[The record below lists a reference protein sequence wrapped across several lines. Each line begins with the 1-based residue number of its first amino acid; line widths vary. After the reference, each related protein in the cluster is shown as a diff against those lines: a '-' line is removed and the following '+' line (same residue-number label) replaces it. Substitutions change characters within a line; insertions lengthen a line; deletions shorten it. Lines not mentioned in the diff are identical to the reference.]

1 MVVRRWPAGCAV
13 LWPSYLLRGRQLAT
27 TTPDEAGA
35 LRSPEDILLKG
46 ALHLISTFTSRHTLL
61 HTYRQLI
68 EVRLLE
74 ILIRNLRNRNTPPN
88 LIVDELFVEATLL
101 PMPVL

>member
-1 MVVRRWPAGCAV
+1 M
-13 LWPSYLLRGRQLAT
+13 RGRRLAT
-27 TTPDEAGA
+27 TTPDEAA
-35 LRSPEDILLKG
+35 ASSRQKILLLTRE
-46 ALHLISTFTSRHTLL
+46 LHLISTFTSRHTLL